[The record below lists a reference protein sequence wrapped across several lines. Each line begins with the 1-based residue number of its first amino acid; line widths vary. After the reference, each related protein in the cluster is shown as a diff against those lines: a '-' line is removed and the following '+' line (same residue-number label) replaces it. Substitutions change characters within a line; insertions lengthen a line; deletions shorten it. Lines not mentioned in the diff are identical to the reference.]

1 MTWRLPE
8 PVHFT
13 VFVIKINGIYFG
25 EWALCLTKALFV
37 CYRGMHHHMSSI
49 RLLRRKNLP
58 WGVLWLNE
66 NIQKKKTTVTRK
78 LNLLYSSTVSKN
90 NRIMAEYPDHTHNI
104 ITTNITN
111 IIIKTIFFITTTK
124 KNVLNPIHF
133 YRLYKYRYK
142 YKTKHFVKVENYLN
156 SYYIRN
162 IKRIYKYFMII
173 HDKICCDQWHI

>member
-8 PVHFT
+8 LAHFT

-25 EWALCLTKALFV
+25 EWTLCLTKALFV
-37 CYRGMHHHMSSI
+37 CYRGMRHHVSSI

-90 NRIMAEYPDHTHNI
+90 NRIMGKEPRSYAQY
-104 ITTNITN
+104 
-111 IIIKTIFFITTTK
+111 
-124 KNVLNPIHF
+124 
-133 YRLYKYRYK
+133 
-142 YKTKHFVKVENYLN
+142 N
-156 SYYIRN
+156 SYSRNKHNNNKNNFLLWFYKKYVYIDCILN
-162 IKRIYKYFMII
+162 IKL
-173 HDKICCDQWHI
+173 W